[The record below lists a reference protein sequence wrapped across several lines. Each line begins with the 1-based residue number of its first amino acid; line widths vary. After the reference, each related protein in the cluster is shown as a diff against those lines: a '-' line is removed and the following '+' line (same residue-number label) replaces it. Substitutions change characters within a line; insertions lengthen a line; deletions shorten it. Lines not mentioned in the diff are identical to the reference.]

1 MERRKTFEKISQN
14 FVFFGK
20 RERKKGLKILVWK
33 KSNFLEIGNGRITYE
48 ENSRGNQLTQFES
61 HAPHPLNQERPR
73 DEKYSQTHMTHTLYI
88 YIHTWHIH
96 IYTHLTYTYGHTW
109 HIHIYTH
116 MAYIHTWHICTYI
129 YTLNIYT
136 HMTYT
141 HMHKWHIHGKTH
153 KGPI

>member
-1 MERRKTFEKISQN
+1 MQPAENLYLGKSKKWEKERRVPRKNSQETWRWKTSW
-14 FVFFGK
+14 
-20 RERKKGLKILVWK
+20 LKILVWK

-96 IYTHLTYTYGHTW
+96 IYIHLTYIHTW
-109 HIHIYTH
+109 HIHI
-116 MAYIHTWHICTYI
+116 C
-129 YTLNIYT
+129 T

-141 HMHKWHIHGKTH
+141 WAKLTRGQSRFLMWQQLWKRIVIL
-153 KGPI
+153 PSA